1 MLIYEVKF
9 KELLVLTKE
18 TSNARENIENREE
31 TLYAT

>member
-9 KELLVLTKE
+9 KELLVLRE

-31 TLYAT
+31 TLYAI